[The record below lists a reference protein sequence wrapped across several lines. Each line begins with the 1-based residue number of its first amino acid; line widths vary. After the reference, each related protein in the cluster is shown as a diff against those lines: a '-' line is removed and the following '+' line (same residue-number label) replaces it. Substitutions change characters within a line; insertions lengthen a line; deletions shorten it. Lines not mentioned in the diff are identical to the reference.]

1 MGIHC
6 ESVQVESVLS
16 AVFLTYCAHA
26 CKKYLFL
33 LLIIIYNSVH
43 KPLTGLTFVEMII
56 RVCMYVDM
64 IIRVCN
70 VHVCREVSN
79 SSYICIKV
87 FKIKKCT
94 CMCIY

>member
-6 ESVQVESVLS
+6 KSVQVESVLS

-33 LLIIIYNSVH
+33 LLIIMYNSVH

-64 IIRVCN
+64 IIRVCMY
-70 VHVCREVSN
+70 VEKFLTVL
-79 SSYICIKV
+79 
-87 FKIKKCT
+87 
-94 CMCIY
+94 IYV